1 MWGNIQLSHIWTG
14 CNLYLIFIYSV
25 SKSHHSGWT
34 SDSWP
39 YHTLPLVQLARCP
52 PGGSLPRS
60 ICLVNLVQQLDVSSN
75 RLTELPA
82 ALGKLPLRELCV
94 ANNQTLGLDIWRK
107 SPVNLKA
114 KFWCAGKISRKTME
128 NPTLNWTLT
137 WTFWL
142 NKFSFWGTIWMKT
155 PTLNGQLVGK
165 VLWFLDV
172 FPTVTHIF
180 ALRSWTGACHMVI
193 VGMQIVGRF
202 AVGRRDRHFFCSLVG
217 SHMNVC
223 WQISDDEMMWPYF
236 DVSRS
241 VVHPLQV
248 YSAGWPYVIGWGFF
262 SLAAPFPT
270 ETGLENL
277 PRLRELPSSF
287 SDLTQLQQKH
297 GCIGAADVPSEIE
310 AGSWLDW
317 SLPQSNW
324 FQFQWLLK
332 TAAWQG
338 RGQVLHGLVGPPCAC
353 AGTWDAV
360 RIDASNNQLQQ
371 LPEDLTPLGEN
382 LVNIQLAQNRLL
394 KLPDAEAEFAIAF
407 SQ

>member
-94 ANNQTLGLDIWRK
+94 ANNQPLGLDIWRK

-165 VLWFLDV
+165 VLWF
-172 FPTVTHIF
+172 P
-180 ALRSWTGACHMVI
+180 
-193 VGMQIVGRF
+193 GR
-202 AVGRRDRHFFCSLVG
+202 VSYGHTYFC
-217 SHMNVC
+217 
-223 WQISDDEMMWPYF
+223 
-236 DVSRS
+236 
-241 VVHPLQV
+241 
-248 YSAGWPYVIGWGFF
+248 
-262 SLAAPFPT
+262 
-270 ETGLENL
+270 
-277 PRLRELPSSF
+277 
-287 SDLTQLQQKH
+287 TQK
-297 GCIGAADVPSEIE
+297 
-310 AGSWLDW
+310 LDW
-317 SLPQSNW
+317 SLSYGDCRHANSGSICSWKKGSSFFLQSGWFSHECLLTNFRWWNDVAILWRLKICSSPITGLFCRLTICHWLGLFFAGRTISNRNW
-324 FQFQWLLK
+324 PGEPAQAERVAK
-332 TAAWQG
+332 
-338 RGQVLHGLVGPPCAC
+338 
-353 AGTWDAV
+353 
-360 RIDASNNQLQQ
+360 QLQWPNAAPTEAWLHRCCGCSIRDRSRQ
-371 LPEDLTPLGEN
+371 LIGLIPTP
-382 LVNIQLAQNRLL
+382 
-394 KLPDAEAEFAIAF
+394 K
-407 SQ
+407 